1 MKKTKV
7 LSIRTDK
14 KQTFDITVS
23 NNHNF
28 FCNGHLIH
36 NCDYRGSIGV
46 ILVNLSSEPF
56 IIKDGER
63 ICQMVIAK
71 HEKGEWVEVDSL
83 DLSDRGDGGFGH
95 TGTK

>member
-1 MKKTKV
+1 MKKTKI
-7 LSIRTDK
+7 LSIK
-14 KQTFDITVS
+14 KSSKQTFDITVN

-36 NCDYRGSIGV
+36 NCDYRGNIGV
-46 ILVNLSSEPF
+46 ILINLSNEPF

-71 HEKGEWVEVDSL
+71 HESAEWDSVDTLEKTERGE
-83 DLSDRGDGGFGH
+83 GGFGH
-95 TGTK
+95 TGVK